1 MLAFNAYEDS
11 NEKMCIRTSLPLQ
24 YVISFN
30 KYASLYID
38 HILKIILVSC
48 LTCIKQMYLLV
59 SCLTCIKYVSICFF
73 FVLKYVTQ
81 FQLLKYTSI
90 KRTC

>member
-48 LTCIKQMYLLV
+48 LTCIK
-59 SCLTCIKYVSICFF
+59 YVSICFF

-81 FQLLKYTSI
+81 FQPLKYTSI
-90 KRTC
+90 KRLC